1 MFKQVWYKKYR
12 TCLNRKKE
20 RLKKQE
26 GVSWENMQKM
36 RKNFFST

>member
-1 MFKQVWYKKYR
+1 MQNLFKQENEW
-12 TCLNRKKE
+12 
-20 RLKKQE
+20 LKKQE